1 MPGTTGALAV
11 SADVAAFPDV
21 ATAPHEQTDEHVV
34 LLDRAGHPCGTT
46 PKATAHHR
54 HTELHQG
61 FSCYLARDDGRY
73 LLTRRAEHKRTWPG
87 WWSNSCC
94 GHPQL
99 GETLREAVQRRLH
112 VELGVTCER
121 LAVVLPDF
129 AYRAAMDDGTVE
141 HELCPVVV
149 AVTTDDVEPNPEEV
163 AEVEWVEWA
172 DLAARAAAGYL
183 SPWCTEQ
190 VALLGDAP
198 PRVDGGYPHRGVGAT
213 PELDRRLAVVRLPEP
228 VQHAGASPFAPVSGA
243 VDAELDAFVEQRVRE
258 LERVDPA
265 LGELAQSV
273 GHLLDAGGK
282 RLRPAFVY
290 WGHRAAGV
298 PHDDGVM
305 RVAAAMEM
313 LHTFALL
320 QDDVMDR
327 SATRRGRPTA
337 HAVFADSA
345 PLHRRARAHD
355 REWFGASA
363 AVLASDLAFVWADE
377 LLDTA
382 SLPADALARARAIFG
397 TLRTEVVCGQFL
409 DLAATSDPGSPQAEV
424 DVRRVALLKSARYTV
439 TRPLLLGAALA
450 PGPDERLA
458 CVLRR
463 YGDALGRAFQMRDD
477 VLGLFGDPAVTGKSA
492 CDDLREGKRTLLIV
506 RALRMADP
514 AGHAVLVRGLGDPDL
529 DEAAAER
536 CREVVARSGA
546 LASVEALIRHDRD
559 VATSAAGC
567 LAPAARDGLL
577 TLAATTTQRRS

>member
-1 MPGTTGALAV
+1 
-11 SADVAAFPDV
+11 
-21 ATAPHEQTDEHVV
+21 
-34 LLDRAGHPCGTT
+34 
-46 PKATAHHR
+46 
-54 HTELHQG
+54 
-61 FSCYLARDDGRY
+61 
-73 LLTRRAEHKRTWPG
+73 
-87 WWSNSCC
+87 
-94 GHPQL
+94 
-99 GETLREAVQRRLH
+99 
-112 VELGVTCER
+112 
-121 LAVVLPDF
+121 
-129 AYRAAMDDGTVE
+129 
-141 HELCPVVV
+141 
-149 AVTTDDVEPNPEEV
+149 
-163 AEVEWVEWA
+163 
-172 DLAARAAAGYL
+172 
-183 SPWCTEQ
+183 
-190 VALLGDAP
+190 
-198 PRVDGGYPHRGVGAT
+198 
-213 PELDRRLAVVRLPEP
+213 
-228 VQHAGASPFAPVSGA
+228 
-243 VDAELDAFVEQRVRE
+243 
-258 LERVDPA
+258 
-265 LGELAQSV
+265 
-273 GHLLDAGGK
+273 
-282 RLRPAFVY
+282 
-290 WGHRAAGV
+290 
-298 PHDDGVM
+298 
-305 RVAAAMEM
+305 MEM